1 MDYWPWDLLTPR
13 EERWRLQGVAMSG
26 GVSLAGSTRVA
37 RTDGG
42 GIWVGEQ
49 SFLLTSRDQIKAARA
64 IEASLDGGVGQIV
77 AWSFEA
83 PFAPEGLTL
92 SEVPHSD
99 GAPFGDGSAYLTAP
113 YGATTTADA
122 ALRAT
127 VLPITMISGVVQGG
141 ERFSIVHPT
150 KGWRRYTVSRVDGD
164 EITIRPPLR
173 EAASSG
179 TELNFLRVGCACR
192 LANPEEFFG
201 AMDAARII
209 DVTARWVEA
218 F

>member
-1 MDYWPWDLLTPR
+1 MDFWPWDLLTPR
-13 EERWRLQGVAMSG
+13 SELWRLQGMTLNG
-26 GVSLAGSTRVA
+26 GVTLAGTATVG

-49 SFLLTSRDQIKAARA
+49 TFLLHARDQIKAARA
-64 IEASLDGGVGQIV
+64 IEATLDGGVGKIV
-77 AWSFEA
+77 AWSFEE
-83 PFAPEGLTL
+83 PFAPDGLSL

-99 GAPFGDGSAYLTAP
+99 GSPFSDGSEYLTVP
-113 YGATTTADA
+113 NGAVTTADA

-127 VLPITMISGVVQGG
+127 TLSITMVAGVIQGG

-150 KGWRRYTVSRVDGD
+150 KGWRRYTVSRVEGD

-173 EAASSG
+173 EAALSG

-201 AMDAARII
+201 ALDASRIVE
-209 DVTARWVEA
+209 VTARWVEA